1 MPLPPESRQGR
12 RQERRRLVKLGRG
25 ALTRGFSQDLDD
37 EVSVGVLLMLADK
50 LEERG
55 NPARAGEAAEIAE
68 LILERS
74 NAPFERQPDVACK
87 RGCWHCCV
95 TVASVTPPEIFRVA
109 AWLRRNRMHSPDMS
123 PSAVTARCAAK
134 VGPSIEAM
142 FGQKVPCPALVNGEC
157 GVHPVRPINCRQF
170 LSTSLAAC
178 LKSFGGEDTPVP
190 FVTGATDRGT
200 LARLL
205 LTGAMKA
212 TGLPDTGYELA
223 GALAAALKD
232 ERAEQRW
239 LAGEDV
245 FAGVLV
251 TPRPASTQEMVDR
264 CADLVARNA

>member
-1 MPLPPESRQGR
+1 MSLPPASRQGR
-12 RQERRRLVKLGRG
+12 RQERRRILKLGRA

-37 EVSVGVLLMLADK
+37 EVTVGVLLMLADK
-50 LEERG
+50 LAETA

-68 LILERS
+68 QVLERS
-74 NAPFERQPDVACK
+74 NAVYERQPDVACK

-109 AWLRRNRMHSPDMS
+109 AWLRRNRMNSPDMS
-123 PSAVTARCAAK
+123 PAAVIARCEAK

-142 FGQKVPCPALVNGEC
+142 FAQKVPCPALVDGEC
-157 GVHPVRPINCRQF
+157 GVHPSRPINCRQF
-170 LSTSLAAC
+170 LSTSLPAC
-178 LKSFGGEDTPVP
+178 LKSFGGADTEVP
-190 FVTGATDRGT
+190 FITAATDRGT

-212 TGLPDTGYELA
+212 AGFPDTGYELA
-223 GALAAALKD
+223 GALAAALRD
-232 ERAEQRW
+232 ECSEQRW

-251 TPRPASTQEMVDR
+251 TPRPASTQGMVDH
-264 CADLVARNA
+264 CAELVRRNA